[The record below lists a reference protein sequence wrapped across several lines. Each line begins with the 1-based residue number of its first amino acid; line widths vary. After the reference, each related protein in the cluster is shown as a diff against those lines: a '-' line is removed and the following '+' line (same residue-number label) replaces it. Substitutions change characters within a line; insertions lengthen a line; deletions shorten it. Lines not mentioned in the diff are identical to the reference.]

1 MTVVDGGLDESMKS
15 RIVELGR
22 RMGAIDEDL
31 PELSHLRD
39 DGVPSCWQKHGVW
52 HLTVRERANIVS
64 DRQTTSADE
73 FLFFVA
79 ESIAE
84 RMSRRLHPPGTPD
97 FRRVS
102 WQAQFDILRT
112 INPAWADTWL
122 RQTRS
127 QLVDAGVDD
136 DVIALLPTG

>member
-1 MTVVDGGLDESMKS
+1 MTGVDGGLDESMRS

-22 RMGAIDEDL
+22 RMGASDEDM

-39 DGVPSCWQKHGVW
+39 DGVPSCWQRDGVW
-52 HLTVRERANIVS
+52 HLSVRERAQIVS
-64 DRQTTSADE
+64 DRQTDSAEE

-79 ESIAE
+79 ESISEA
-84 RMSRRLHPPGTPD
+84 MSRRLHPPGTPD

-102 WQAQFDILRT
+102 WQAQYDILRT

-122 RQTRS
+122 RETRS

-136 DVIALLPTG
+136 DVLALLPSS